1 MARHGAFKN
10 IHEERQSFLTRIVF
24 AGVLCLIMALVLVA
38 RLFNLQVLQYEYYS
52 TRADDN
58 RMRLTPVPPVRG
70 LIYDRHGALLAQNK
84 PAFVLEMIPEQIQDL
99 DATLA
104 ALAPLVS
111 LTPKDIERFKDRVRK
126 SPRYRGVPL
135 RTNLTMEEVARY
147 EINRHYF
154 QGVDVTAGLT
164 RNYPIGTSAA
174 HVVGYVGGITAD
186 ELKAVNEKDYEGIS
200 QIGKIGVEKSHELQL
215 RGNPGAKIIEANA
228 YGRPLRELDYRRGA
242 PGQNLILSLDTKVQF
257 AAEKALGEL
266 TGAVVAIDP
275 RNGEVIAMVSKPGF
289 DPQLFVEGID
299 FKSYKALNE
308 DKLRPLFNRALQ
320 GQYPPG
326 STIKPAMAIAGL
338 EFGVVEPAHGEFCKG
353 EYTLPNSSRK
363 YRCWKR
369 KGHGWMDMV
378 RGVMHSCDV
387 YFYEL
392 ANKLG
397 IDRIHESMN
406 QFGLGKQTGID
417 LPLEKSGLMPSREW
431 KRLRRKEAWYPG
443 ETLNTGIGQGYMLT
457 TPLQLAQMTA
467 RIAMRGAGYQPHLVH
482 AYEDVLTR
490 ERTPVAP
497 EALPPIQ
504 LKNARNWEAVHDAM
518 VQVAHTPGGTAYR
531 IGRDAPYRIA
541 AKTGTAQVAGM
552 AQNEAEARDIS
563 TIPYEL
569 RDHALFIAFAPA
581 EAPQI
586 AIAVIAEHAGSG
598 SSAAAPVAR
607 QVMDMVL
614 LGEVRYV
621 PVAAAATTPT
631 AAVARPATSTATP
644 ASVAPPEPPGE
655 AEDRHSEITETGN
668 GPVQPAP

>member
-10 IHEERQSFLTRIVF
+10 ILEERRNFLGRIAF
-24 AGVLCLIMALVLVA
+24 AGVLCLIMTLILVA
-38 RLFNLQVLQYEYYS
+38 RLVNLQVLEYDYYS
-52 TRADDN
+52 TRANDN

-84 PAFVLEMIPEQIQDL
+84 PAFVLEMIPEKIENL

-111 LTPKDIERFKDRVRK
+111 LTEKDIERFKDRVK
-126 SPRYRGVPL
+126 KTPRYRGVPL
-135 RTNLTMEEVARY
+135 RTNLSMEEVARY

-174 HVVGYVGGITAD
+174 HVVGYVGGITGE
-186 ELKAVNEKDYEGIS
+186 ELKAVNEKDYEGLT
-200 QIGKIGVEKSHELQL
+200 QIGKIGVEKSHEQDL
-215 RGNPGAKIIEANA
+215 RGTPGAKIIEANA

-242 PGQNLILSLDTKVQF
+242 PGRNLILSLDTRVQLT
-257 AAEKALGEL
+257 AEKALGEL

-308 DKLRPLFNRALQ
+308 DKSRPLFNRALQ

-338 EFGVVEPAHGEFCKG
+338 EFGVVEPSHGEFCRG
-353 EYTLPNSSRK
+353 EYMLPNSSRK

-369 KGHGWMDMV
+369 TGHGWMDMV

-467 RIAMRGAGYQPHLVH
+467 RIAMRGGGFEPHLVH
-482 AYEDVLTR
+482 AYEDVITR
-490 ERTPVAP
+490 KRTPVAAQ
-497 EALPPIQ
+497 ALPRIQ
-504 LKNARNWEAVHDAM
+504 LRNERNWDAVHDAM

-531 IGRDAPYRIA
+531 IGRDAPYRLA

-552 AQNEAEARDIS
+552 AQNEAVARDIS
-563 TIPYEL
+563 TIAYEL

-586 AIAVIAEHAGSG
+586 AVAVIAEHAGSG
-598 SSAAAPVAR
+598 SSAAAPIAR
-607 QVMDMVL
+607 QVMDMAL
-614 LGEVRYV
+614 LGEVLYNPVSTAPV
-621 PVAAAATTPT
+621 PAVTPAARNPAAPAAATAAPSTGEQEDRHIKTP
-631 AAVARPATSTATP
+631 
-644 ASVAPPEPPGE
+644 E
-655 AEDRHSEITETGN
+655 AED